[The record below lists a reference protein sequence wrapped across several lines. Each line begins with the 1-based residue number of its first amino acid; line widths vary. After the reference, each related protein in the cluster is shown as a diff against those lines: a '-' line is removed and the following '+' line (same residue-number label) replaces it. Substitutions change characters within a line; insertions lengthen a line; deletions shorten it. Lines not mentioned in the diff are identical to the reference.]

1 MHSVAVIGIVRLA
14 GVVKLFYIPQPNKD
28 PYYDLTVTLSVVEAN
43 IAIVSCSAPALRPLF
58 RSLLPGLFGGSSAR
72 YAANK
77 YNNYANSNSPYYSG
91 MGAGGGSVLGGPGG
105 GNVTGSAIRHGQGAE
120 TTVSR
125 GGSIHLKNLRG
136 AKNGKNGHT
145 ECRSIS
151 PSGSEEEIMT
161 YNGIMRTTD
170 VRVQVHFE
178 QGESG
183 TLAADTDRASRASS
197 DLKAGAKIEVEK
209 GSL

>member
-1 MHSVAVIGIVRLA
+1 MHSVTVIGIVRLA
-14 GVVKLFYIPQPNKD
+14 GVVKLFYIPQPDKD

-43 IAIVSCSAPALRPLF
+43 IAIVSASAPALRPLF

-77 YNNYANSNSPYYSG
+77 YNNNYANSKSPYYSG
-91 MGAGGGSVLGGPGG
+91 MGGGSVAGGPGAG
-105 GNVTGSAIRHGQGAE
+105 AVPGSAIRHGQGGE

-136 AKNGKNGHT
+136 NKNGRDGHT
-145 ECRSIS
+145 ECRSVS

-178 QGESG
+178 AGENS

-197 DLKAGAKIEVEK
+197 DLKGGAKVEVEK